1 MVAPRSAVG
10 ALTDPPISARDHWE
24 GQADDWIELTHSD
37 PYYELLNKPSFLE
50 LVPEA
55 GRLTIEVGCGEG
67 RVAREL
73 LALGH
78 RVVGFDASPA
88 LARAATGHRVGV
100 PVAVSDIAA
109 LPIATAAADIVVCFM
124 VLMDIEDLD
133 GAVLELARVLAPGGT
148 LCIGI
153 LHPIMTSGLFVPGDE
168 YRTFYMG
175 EYLKTMRH
183 VLDIERRAGGIFR
196 FRLEHR
202 PIEQYFRAFEAAGLV
217 VAALREP
224 RPSEELVAERPEFA
238 NQVRVP
244 NFLHLLAR
252 HRH

>member
-1 MVAPRSAVG
+1 MTG
-10 ALTDPPISARDHWE
+10 PPISARDHWE
-24 GQADDWIELTHSD
+24 ERAEDWIELTRSD
-37 PYYELLNKPSFLE
+37 PQYELLNKPAFLE
-50 LVPEA
+50 LVPEP

-88 LARAATGHRVGV
+88 LARAAASHRVGF
-100 PVAVSDIAA
+100 PVAVADIAE
-109 LPIATAAADIVVCFM
+109 LPIAAAAADIVVCFM

-133 GAVLELARVLAPGGT
+133 GAVSELARVLAPDGS

-168 YRTFYMG
+168 YGTFYMG

-183 VLDIERRAGGIFR
+183 VLDVERRAGGIFR

-217 VAALREP
+217 VTALREP
-224 RPSEELVAERPEFA
+224 RPSEELVAEHPEFA
-238 NQVRVP
+238 NQARVP

-252 HRH
+252 HHA